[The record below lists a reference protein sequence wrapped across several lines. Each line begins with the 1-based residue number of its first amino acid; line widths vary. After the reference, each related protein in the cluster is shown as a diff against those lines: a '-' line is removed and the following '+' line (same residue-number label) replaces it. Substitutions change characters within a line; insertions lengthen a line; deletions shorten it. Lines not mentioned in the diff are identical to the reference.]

1 MSLESVCYSNKD
13 HDDAPVCRVGIPNT
27 LLHNWHTFRHAS
39 LTRKTY
45 IEELNTALETVLSG
59 AFKIKNDALRLD
71 MNIGRRAG
79 ELSSKLRNCSK
90 REKNKL
96 LSRTTNIY
104 ILSNELLLSSPAEVH
119 IALEGIGP
127 TSGPTDQIETRYE

>member
-1 MSLESVCYSNKD
+1 MSLDSVCCSNRD
-13 HDDAPVCRVGIPNT
+13 DDDAPVCRVGIPNT
-27 LLHNWHTFRHAS
+27 LHNWHTCRHAS

-59 AFKIKNDALRLD
+59 AVKIKNGALRLD

-79 ELSSKLRNCSK
+79 ELISKLRNCSK

-104 ILSNELLLSSPAEVH
+104 ILSSELLSSPAEVH
-119 IALEGIGP
+119 VVLEGIGP